1 MKYTALKNVKK
12 ILFVLL
18 ILIIKFSLNQIDRV
32 ESNIASANIDGGF
45 IIVLLIGLSYGGY
58 KIFLYVNAQ

>member
-1 MKYTALKNVKK
+1 MKNSALKNVKK

-18 ILIIKFSLNQIDRV
+18 ILTINFSLKQIDRV

-58 KIFLYVNAQ
+58 KMFLHENAQ